1 VITVTDLKFSHRSG
15 FKNRIWLAVAISLFS
30 SAASAQTYPVS
41 GVWVATDDRFP
52 GSTGGACLILK
63 QFGVDA
69 VLAQPFP
76 RLMIFSKDKRFEV
89 RGIWIILAAAVV
101 WAIYGDGVRSILK
114 LPPASAHWAITQTN
128 QNQPTATNLNEVV
141 GLVKDLQASQQRT
154 ADEVRMTLQL
164 LTSEQAATQ
173 AATKTVSDAVAAL
186 QAKVDAL
193 QRPVVPAT
201 KNPAPVAARKPPP
214 AAARPAPEP
223 EQPELEPPGPPARL
237 VPR

>member
-1 VITVTDLKFSHRSG
+1 MTETSEIGR
-15 FKNRIWLAVAISLFS
+15 LARRQRGVA
-30 SAASAQTYPVS
+30 
-41 GVWVATDDRFP
+41 P
-52 GSTGGACLILK
+52 GTFL
-63 QFGVDA
+63 
-69 VLAQPFP
+69 
-76 RLMIFSKDKRFEV
+76 
-89 RGIWIILAAAVV
+89 IWIILAAVGGAVV
-101 WAIYGDGVRSILK
+101 WEIYGDGVRSILK
-114 LPPASAHWAITQTN
+114 LPPASAHWTITQTN

-164 LTSEQAATQ
+164 LMSEQ

>member
-1 VITVTDLKFSHRSG
+1 MPETSEIG
-15 FKNRIWLAVAISLFS
+15 PLARRRRGVA
-30 SAASAQTYPVS
+30 
-41 GVWVATDDRFP
+41 P
-52 GSTGGACLILK
+52 GTFL
-63 QFGVDA
+63 
-69 VLAQPFP
+69 
-76 RLMIFSKDKRFEV
+76 
-89 RGIWIILAAAVV
+89 IWIILAAVGGAVV
-101 WAIYGDGVRSILK
+101 WTIYGDDVRSILK

-223 EQPELEPPGPPARL
+223 EQPALEPPGPPARL

>member
-1 VITVTDLKFSHRSG
+1 M
-15 FKNRIWLAVAISLFS
+15 
-30 SAASAQTYPVS
+30 
-41 GVWVATDDRFP
+41 WVATDDRFP

-114 LPPASAHWAITQTN
+114 LPPAPAHWAITQTN

-201 KNPAPVAARKPPP
+201 KSPAPVAARKPPP

>member
-1 VITVTDLKFSHRSG
+1 MTETSEIGPIARRRRG
-15 FKNRIWLAVAISLFS
+15 
-30 SAASAQTYPVS
+30 VS
-41 GVWVATDDRFP
+41 P
-52 GSTGGACLILK
+52 GTFL
-63 QFGVDA
+63 
-69 VLAQPFP
+69 
-76 RLMIFSKDKRFEV
+76 
-89 RGIWIILAAAVV
+89 IWIILAAIGGAVV

-114 LPPASAHWAITQTN
+114 LPPASAHWAITQTIK
-128 QNQPTATNLNEVV
+128 NQPTATNLNEVV

>member
-1 VITVTDLKFSHRSG
+1 MTETSEIGPIARRRRG
-15 FKNRIWLAVAISLFS
+15 
-30 SAASAQTYPVS
+30 VS
-41 GVWVATDDRFP
+41 P
-52 GSTGGACLILK
+52 GTFL
-63 QFGVDA
+63 
-69 VLAQPFP
+69 
-76 RLMIFSKDKRFEV
+76 
-89 RGIWIILAAAVV
+89 IWIILAAIGGAVV

-114 LPPASAHWAITQTN
+114 LPPASAHWAITQTIK
-128 QNQPTATNLNEVV
+128 NQPTATNLNELV

-154 ADEVRMTLQL
+154 ADDVRTTLQL

>member
-1 VITVTDLKFSHRSG
+1 MTETSEIG
-15 FKNRIWLAVAISLFS
+15 QLARRRRGVA
-30 SAASAQTYPVS
+30 
-41 GVWVATDDRFP
+41 P
-52 GSTGGACLILK
+52 GTFL
-63 QFGVDA
+63 
-69 VLAQPFP
+69 
-76 RLMIFSKDKRFEV
+76 
-89 RGIWIILAAAVV
+89 IWIILAAVGGAVV

-114 LPPASAHWAITQTN
+114 LPPASAYWAITQTN

-201 KNPAPVAARKPPP
+201 KNPAPVATRKPPP
-214 AAARPAPEP
+214 AAALPAPESTEP
-223 EQPELEPPGPPARL
+223 EQPKLEPPGAPARL